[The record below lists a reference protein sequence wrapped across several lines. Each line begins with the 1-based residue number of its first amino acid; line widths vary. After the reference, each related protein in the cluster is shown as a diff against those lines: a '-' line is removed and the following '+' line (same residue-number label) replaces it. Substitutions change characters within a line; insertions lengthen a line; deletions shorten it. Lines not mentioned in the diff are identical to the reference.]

1 MSVPHQPGEQ
11 QSWQGHPNSWYVAS
25 ATPLAQFPRL
35 EGPVRADVCVIGGGY
50 TGLSAA
56 LHLAEAGLEVALLE
70 ASRVGAGASGRN
82 GGQIHSGQRRDQD
95 WIEAQ
100 MGVDDARRLWDLA
113 EDGKRLLRSLI
124 AKHAM
129 PCHLRTGLIV
139 ADHKPGYVAH
149 THAYVRRLNE
159 AYAYPHARALGREE
173 LRALVGSDAYYG
185 GMIDEDG
192 GHLHPLELVFG
203 LARAAAGA
211 GARIFEQSRALRVV
225 EGAKPRVETAHGS
238 VQADFVLE
246 CGDGLQDG
254 LDARVDRHVMPIA
267 NYIAATEPLGARA
280 REIIANDAAVAD
292 SRFVVNYYR
301 LSHDGR
307 LLFGGGE
314 TYTRRLKPE
323 PGAFVRPYML
333 KVFPQLADVRIDYGW
348 GGLLGITMTRM
359 PYVRRV
365 SPNVLTA
372 AGYSGQGVMLA
383 PLFGQILAE
392 AVQGQLGRFDLL
404 ERLPVPA
411 FPGGRVMRWPLL
423 AAGLT
428 YYALRDRL

>member
-1 MSVPHQPGEQ
+1 MTGVSE
-11 QSWQGHPNSWYVAS
+11 GHPRSWYTAT
-25 ATPLAQFPRL
+25 ATPLEPYPSLQGA
-35 EGPVRADVCVIGGGY
+35 VRADVCIIGGGY

-56 LHLAEAGLEVALLE
+56 LHLAEAGLDVVLLE
-70 ASRVGAGASGRN
+70 ASRVGSGASGRN

-95 WIEAQ
+95 WIEAR
-100 MGVDDARRLWDLA
+100 MGLDDARRLWALA
-113 EDGKRLLRSLI
+113 EDGKTLLRRLI
-124 AKHAM
+124 ARHKIGCEM
-129 PCHLRTGLIV
+129 RTGLIV

-149 THAYVRRLNE
+149 SHAYAKKLREV
-159 AYAYPHARALGREE
+159 YHYPHAEPLSREQ
-173 LRALVGSDAYYG
+173 LRALVGSDAYHG
-185 GMIDEDG
+185 GMIDHDG
-192 GHLHPLELVFG
+192 GHLHPLNLALG
-203 LARAAAGA
+203 LARAASEA
-211 GARIFEQSRALRVV
+211 GARIFEQSRALAVLD
-225 EGAKPRVETAHGS
+225 EAKPTVTTAAG
-238 VQADFVLE
+238 VVDADWVLE

-280 REIIANDAAVAD
+280 KEIIANDAAVAD

-314 TYTRRLKPE
+314 TYMRRLKDD
-323 PGAFVRPYML
+323 PGSFVRPYML
-333 KVFPQLADVRIDYGW
+333 KIFPQLADVRIDHGW

-359 PYVRRV
+359 PFVRRL
-365 SPNVLTA
+365 SPHVLTA

-392 AVQGQLGRFDLL
+392 AVRGQFSRFDLL
-404 ERLPVPA
+404 SRLPVPA
-411 FPGGRVMRWPLL
+411 FPGGRWMRWPLL
-423 AAGLT
+423 AAGLS